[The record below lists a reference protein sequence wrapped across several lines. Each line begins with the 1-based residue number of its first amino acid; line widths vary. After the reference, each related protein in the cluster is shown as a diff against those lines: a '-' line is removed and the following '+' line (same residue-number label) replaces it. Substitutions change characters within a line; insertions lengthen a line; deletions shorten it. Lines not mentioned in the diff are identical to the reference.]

1 MIDSALTFISDQLD
15 QHLKNSF
22 RLDESVTVLN
32 NLVDA
37 NGSVP
42 QKNQNKVVITLIN
55 LEQETSKQFYG
66 GQSWS
71 SSNNGQINQVLPS
84 VHFNLDVLF
93 TANFDNYDESLKF
106 LTATVGFIQ
115 PSTYFNRK
123 NQPSLPEGITA
134 LKFEIENSPYEK
146 THNLWS
152 ALGAK
157 YQPSIIYKVRHVT
170 VQENQTQGTV
180 ASVQETS
187 SEAAP

>member
-1 MIDSALTFISDQLD
+1 MIDSALIFIQSRLD
-15 QHLKNSF
+15 QYLKNKF
-22 RLDESVTVLN
+22 GLDESVTVLN

-37 NGSVP
+37 SGSVS

-66 GQSWS
+66 GKSR
-71 SSNNGQINQVLPS
+71 NNTQVTNMMPS

-93 TANFDNYDESLKF
+93 TANFDSYDESLKF
-106 LTATVGFIQ
+106 LTATVAFIQ
-115 PSTYFNRK
+115 PDTSFNRK
-123 NQPSLPEGITA
+123 NQPELPIGITA

-157 YQPSIIYKVRHVT
+157 YQPSIIYKIRHVS
-170 VQENQTQGTV
+170 VQAEQILGTV
-180 ASVQETS
+180 ASVQQTS
-187 SEAAP
+187 SEATPS